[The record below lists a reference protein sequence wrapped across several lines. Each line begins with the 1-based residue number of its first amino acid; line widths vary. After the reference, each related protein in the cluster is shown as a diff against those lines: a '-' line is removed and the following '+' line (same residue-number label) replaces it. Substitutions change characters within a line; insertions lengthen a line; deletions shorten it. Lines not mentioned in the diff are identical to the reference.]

1 MGAFFMFIL
10 WNNLCF
16 IILFSTKM
24 RKVAILFWWPSL
36 RIKTR
41 NFLPELGYNTYLLQY
56 DWSTMNTSNDP
67 LHGKKLA
74 DILDELLDYYGGFE
88 GLSRKIEIRC
98 FCIDPSVKS
107 SLRFLRTTPWAREK
121 VENLYLY
128 VLRQKN
134 KQKP

>member
-1 MGAFFMFIL
+1 
-10 WNNLCF
+10 
-16 IILFSTKM
+16 
-24 RKVAILFWWPSL
+24 
-36 RIKTR
+36 
-41 NFLPELGYNTYLLQY
+41 
-56 DWSTMNTSNDP
+56 MNVSNDP

-121 VENLYLY
+121 VESLYLC
-128 VLRQKN
+128 LTPKSQTEILDIKTLA
-134 KQKP
+134 PAF

>member
-1 MGAFFMFIL
+1 
-10 WNNLCF
+10 
-16 IILFSTKM
+16 
-24 RKVAILFWWPSL
+24 
-36 RIKTR
+36 
-41 NFLPELGYNTYLLQY
+41 
-56 DWSTMNTSNDP
+56 MNTSNHP

-121 VENLYLY
+121 VESLYRTYALLFIDFLWQQMILIENKFINK
-128 VLRQKN
+128 VLDNWSK
-134 KQKP
+134 

>member
-1 MGAFFMFIL
+1 MLIMFK
-10 WNNLCF
+10 F
-16 IILFSTKM
+16 QPSHFST
-24 RKVAILFWWPSL
+24 SS
-36 RIKTR
+36 
-41 NFLPELGYNTYLLQY
+41 GYNDGLQKY
-56 DWSTMNTSNDP
+56 GLSIMNASNDP

-121 VENLYLY
+121 NLKAYICMSY
-128 VLRQKN
+128 AKKPNKN
-134 KQKP
+134 RSYQNSA

>member
-1 MGAFFMFIL
+1 MTTQNTIDLL
-10 WNNLCF
+10 WIPPM
-16 IILFSTKM
+16 II
-24 RKVAILFWWPSL
+24 
-36 RIKTR
+36 
-41 NFLPELGYNTYLLQY
+41 
-56 DWSTMNTSNDP
+56 

-121 VENLYLY
+121 VESLYLY
-128 VLRQKN
+128 VLRQKA

>member
-1 MGAFFMFIL
+1 M
-10 WNNLCF
+10 
-16 IILFSTKM
+16 S
-24 RKVAILFWWPSL
+24 
-36 RIKTR
+36 
-41 NFLPELGYNTYLLQY
+41 
-56 DWSTMNTSNDP
+56 TSNDP

-88 GLSRKIEIRC
+88 SLGRKIEIRC

-128 VLRQKN
+128 VLRQKE
-134 KQKP
+134 KQKS

>member
-1 MGAFFMFIL
+1 MLITFKFQ
-10 WNNLCF
+10 
-16 IILFSTKM
+16 
-24 RKVAILFWWPSL
+24 PSH
-36 RIKTR
+36 
-41 NFLPELGYNTYLLQY
+41 FLTSSGYNDGLPKYG
-56 DWSTMNTSNDP
+56 WSIMNASNDP

-121 VENLYLY
+121 VESLYLY
-128 VLRQKN
+128 VLRQKA
-134 KQKP
+134 KQKS

>member
-1 MGAFFMFIL
+1 
-10 WNNLCF
+10 
-16 IILFSTKM
+16 
-24 RKVAILFWWPSL
+24 
-36 RIKTR
+36 
-41 NFLPELGYNTYLLQY
+41 
-56 DWSTMNTSNDP
+56 MNTSNDP

-121 VENLYLY
+121 VESYICTPY
-128 VLRQKN
+128 VKRPNRNRSLRQHLSS
-134 KQKP
+134 

>member
-1 MGAFFMFIL
+1 
-10 WNNLCF
+10 
-16 IILFSTKM
+16 
-24 RKVAILFWWPSL
+24 
-36 RIKTR
+36 
-41 NFLPELGYNTYLLQY
+41 
-56 DWSTMNTSNDP
+56 MNASNDP

-121 VENLYLY
+121 VESLYLY
-128 VLRQKN
+128 VLRQKPN
-134 KQKP
+134 KNLSYQNPSPSILISRFLISFIRKLYVHSH

>member
-1 MGAFFMFIL
+1 
-10 WNNLCF
+10 
-16 IILFSTKM
+16 
-24 RKVAILFWWPSL
+24 
-36 RIKTR
+36 
-41 NFLPELGYNTYLLQY
+41 
-56 DWSTMNTSNDP
+56 MNTSNDP

-121 VENLYLY
+121 VESLYLC
-128 VLRQKN
+128 LTPKSQTEILAIKTLA
-134 KQKP
+134 PAF